1 MNKTINSKINNI
13 LFDTLV
19 SRKYILEML
28 EKRNYDTSEYKTQG
42 SEELKILFQ
51 TNSLDIVIHK
61 NNDPN
66 KIAIVKYLVT
76 KPKIK
81 INSLEKEISELLNSD
96 LLINKPLEEYEIII
110 LLKDKKSD
118 SLQKVMDKCIS
129 RGIFIQLF
137 WIKNL
142 MYNPMEHRFVP
153 KHEIISNDEYMEVIK
168 KFNIQN
174 NGIPIIYM
182 NDPIAQYL
190 GMRIGQVCKITRT
203 SDTCGKYITYRICT

>member
-1 MNKTINSKINNI
+1 MNKTINPKINNI

-19 SRKYILEML
+19 SRKFILEML
-28 EKRNYDTSEYKTQG
+28 EKRNYDISEYKSQG
-42 SEELKILFQ
+42 SDELKILFQ

-81 INSLEKEISELLNSD
+81 ITSLEKEIGELLNSD
-96 LLINKPLEEYEIII
+96 LLINKPFEDYEIII

-142 MYNPMEHRFVP
+142 MYNPMEHRIVP
-153 KHEIISNDEYMEVIK
+153 KHEIISNDEYMEVVK

-190 GMRIGQVCKITRT
+190 GMRIGQVCKITRNSET
-203 SDTCGKYITYRICT
+203 SGTYITYRICT